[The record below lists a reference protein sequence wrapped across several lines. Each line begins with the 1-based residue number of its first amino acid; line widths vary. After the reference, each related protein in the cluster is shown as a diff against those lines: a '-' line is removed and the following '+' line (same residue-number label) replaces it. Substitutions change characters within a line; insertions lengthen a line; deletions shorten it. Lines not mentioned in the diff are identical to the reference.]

1 MLSFLFFFFCVVAQR
16 GHMEGKGEP
25 LEVIDPHFHFWDV
38 DSELAGHKRTT
49 LGTSSP

>member
-1 MLSFLFFFFCVVAQR
+1 
-16 GHMEGKGEP
+16 MEGKGEP